1 MSELQQPP
9 PAVQDVPHNDVP
21 HNDVPHNSPGLYP
34 SLETEKRNSVA
45 ELPEDQDSPKK
56 KPLSFYFAFLS
67 LVIMVLIV
75 SIDSTALAV
84 AIPVLTNQL
93 RGTTLA
99 AFWAS
104 LSFMLSV
111 VITQPLY
118 TSASDVLGRKPLLYT
133 AFILFFIGSI
143 VFAVA
148 KSMSVVILGRV
159 IQGLGGGGLD
169 VLNEIIVC
177 DITTLKERPFW
188 LGILAIPMAAGVI
201 LGPVLGSLFSE
212 YVDWRWIGWIN
223 LPLVAISAGCAVLF
237 MHLKPMDGSFT
248 SRLIRLDWL
257 GMALFI
263 TGSTLFALPLSWAGA
278 LYAWSSWKTILPFII
293 GVIILVI
300 FAIYEKRPA
309 EAVIPYRFMT
319 NLTTLAT
326 LIGGFIHGLVLYP
339 SLLYLPL
346 FFQSVFL
353 ESPLQSAVSIL
364 PLCCIL
370 IAFSIITG
378 FAIDH
383 LRRYLWL
390 LWASWVAMAVG
401 TGLYALW
408 DEKATVAMTAGLQII
423 AAIGLGVQFVVPAVA
438 VQASVKPDDQGLV
451 VGILVSF
458 RLFGALV
465 GLAAGSTIFS
475 SVFATSIV
483 KAEPLPEVL
492 AILRDSSEAVGFI
505 THLREVDVSPA
516 VMVAVQQAY
525 RDAFRA
531 LWYLM
536 ASFSA
541 FGFVSSLL
549 VKELSL
555 ETEEVG
561 RQNIEQDNDKQG
573 SP

>member
-1 MSELQQPP
+1 M
-9 PAVQDVPHNDVP
+9 
-21 HNDVPHNSPGLYP
+21 GGT
-34 SLETEKRNSVA
+34 SLE
-45 ELPEDQDSPKK
+45 
-56 KPLSFYFAFLS
+56 
-67 LVIMVLIV
+67 
-75 SIDSTALAV
+75 
-84 AIPVLTNQL
+84 
-93 RGTTLA
+93 

-118 TSASDVLGRKPLLYT
+118 TSASDVLGRKPLLYA
-133 AFILFFIGSI
+133 AFVFFFIGSI

-148 KSMSVVILGRV
+148 QTMPVVILGRV

-169 VLNEIIVC
+169 VLNEVIMC

-188 LGILAIPMAAGVI
+188 LGLLAVPMAAGVI
-201 LGPVLGSLFSE
+201 LGPVLGALFTE
-212 YVDWRWIGWIN
+212 YVTWRWIGWIN
-223 LPLVAISAGCAVLF
+223 LPLVAVSAACAVFF
-237 MHLKPMDGSFT
+237 MNLKPMDGSVS
-248 SRLIRLDWL
+248 SRLAKLDWL
-257 GMALFI
+257 GMALFV
-263 TGSTLFALPLSWAGA
+263 TGCTLFSLPLSWAGS
-278 LYAWSSWKTILPFII
+278 LYAWGSWTTILPLII
-293 GVIILVI
+293 GLIILVV

-319 NLTTLAT
+319 KLTTSAT

-339 SLLYLPL
+339 STLYLPL

-353 ESPLQSAVSIL
+353 QTPLQSAVSIL
-364 PLCCIL
+364 PLCCVL

-378 FAIDH
+378 FTIDS

-408 DEKATVAMTAGLQII
+408 DEKATLAMTAGFQVI

-438 VQASVKPDDQGLV
+438 VQASVEPDDQGLA

-475 SVFATSIV
+475 SAFSKSIV
-483 KAEPLPEVL
+483 HAEPLPDVL
-492 AILRDSSEAVGFI
+492 SVLRDSSEAVGFI
-505 THLREVDVSPA
+505 THLRGIDVAPEV
-516 VMVAVQQAY
+516 MITVQRAY
-525 RDAFRA
+525 RDAFKA

-541 FGFVSSLL
+541 FGLVSSFL

-555 ETEEVG
+555 ETEQVG
-561 RQNIEQDNDKQG
+561 RQNLEQKKPADEA
-573 SP
+573 